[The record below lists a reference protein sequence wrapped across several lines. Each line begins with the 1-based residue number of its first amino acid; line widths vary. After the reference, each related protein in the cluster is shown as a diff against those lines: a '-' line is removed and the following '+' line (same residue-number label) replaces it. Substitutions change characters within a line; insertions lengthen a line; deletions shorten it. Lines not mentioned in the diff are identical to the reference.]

1 LTELTGPASFQEEFP
16 SAPQCVASVAQAPP
30 DADATERDMPLSQTE
45 FADAM
50 AALGPF
56 EREPALAVAVSG
68 GADSLALCLLAYR
81 WAQDRKGSVIAL
93 TVDHRLRSDSTS
105 EAEQVGEWLKAHT
118 IDHRILPWCGTKPKT
133 AIQENARR
141 ARYALL
147 TRWCR
152 EAGVLHLLL
161 GHHRRDQAETVAMRM
176 SRGSGEAG
184 LAAMAGVVEMPAVRL
199 LRPLLKTPPARLR
212 AFLAARGQQWVED
225 PLNRDP
231 RFTRTAVRNVLT
243 VQATTETALSRLAAR
258 MARKRV
264 SRDGA
269 VARVVVD
276 CVSFHPAGFAVID
289 AARLAAAPRPVG
301 LAALQNVVACVGGG
315 AYPPALAK
323 IQRIFARVIMCPEA
337 AGGNLGGC
345 RVFWLNRHILVCR
358 EARNLPEPFSVQ
370 PDEVLMWDQRFLIR
384 FTSTRDGDAA
394 PAWIRPL
401 RKVELRWLA
410 AMCPHISHHRIPEA
424 ARAALPALLDEA
436 GVFSVPHL
444 GYRREGGRMP
454 IVDFANVEFRPANPL
469 AGAGCF
475 LAYAGW
481 GIM

>member
-1 LTELTGPASFQEEFP
+1 MTESTGPDLQEFL
-16 SAPQCVASVAQAPP
+16 SAPLSIASVAQASP
-30 DADATERDMPLSQTE
+30 DADATETDTPLSEAE
-45 FADAM
+45 FGEAM

-56 EREPALAVAVSG
+56 EKKPALAIAVSG

-81 WAQDRKGSVIAL
+81 WVQDRKGSVIAL
-93 TVDHRLRSDSTS
+93 TVDHGLRIDSKL
-105 EAEQVGEWLKAHT
+105 EAEQVGEWLKAHR
-118 IDHRILPWCGTKPKT
+118 IDHRILPWCGPKPET

-152 EAGVLHLLL
+152 KAGVLHLLL

-184 LAAMAGVVEMPAVRL
+184 LAAMAGIVEMPAVRL

-225 PLNRDP
+225 PSNRDL
-231 RFTRTAVRNVLT
+231 RFTRIAVRNALT
-243 VQATTETALSRLAAR
+243 VQATTEAALSHLAAR

-264 SRDGA
+264 GRDLA
-269 VARVVVD
+269 VARVVAD
-276 CVSFHPAGFAVID
+276 CVSFHPAGFATID
-289 AARLAAAPRPVG
+289 AARLATAPGTVS
-301 LAALQNVVACVGGG
+301 LAALQNVIACVGGR
-315 AYPPALAK
+315 AYPPALTK
-323 IQRIFARVIMCPEA
+323 VQRILARVIMRPEA
-337 AGGNLGGC
+337 AGGTLGGC
-345 RVFWLNRHILVCR
+345 RVFWLNKRILVCR
-358 EARNLPEPFSVQ
+358 EARNLPEPLSVQ
-370 PDEVLMWDQRFLIR
+370 ADEVLMWDQRFLIR
-384 FTSTRDGDAA
+384 FTPIHGGEAG

-401 RKVELRWLA
+401 RKMELRWLA
-410 AMCPHISHHRIPEA
+410 AMCPHIGHHPIPEP
-424 ARAALPALLDEA
+424 ARAALPVLLDEA
-436 GVFSVPHL
+436 GIVSVPHL

-454 IVDFANVEFRPANPL
+454 MGDFANVKFRPANPL

-475 LAYAGW
+475 LAYARW